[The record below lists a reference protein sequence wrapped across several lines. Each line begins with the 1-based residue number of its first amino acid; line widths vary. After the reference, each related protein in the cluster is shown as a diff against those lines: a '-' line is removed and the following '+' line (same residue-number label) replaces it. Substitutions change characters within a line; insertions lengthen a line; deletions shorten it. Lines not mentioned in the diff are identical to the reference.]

1 MEKAIIGKKIG
12 MTQIFDEAGHAV
24 PVTVIEAGPC
34 TVVQKKTAEKDGYEA
49 VQLGFQTIPERKLT
63 KPEAGHQKKAGITEF
78 QKVLKEFAL
87 KDSEKYNVGDK
98 VTADT
103 FAAGDFVDVTGISKG
118 HGYQGVIKRHGAH
131 RLKETHGSGPVVR
144 HAGSM
149 GANSSP
155 SKIFKGKIGAG
166 QMGDEQVTVQN
177 LDVVKVDPEYN
188 LIAVRGAIPG
198 PKGGIVF
205 APKPRSYS
213 YALNKKVKRLA
224 LKSALSAKAASG
236 DIKVVDGLKLDEIK
250 TKTMRG
256 FLAGIGAGKSV
267 VITPEVDEIVV
278 KSARNIPGVVTTT
291 AKVLSVYDIVNA
303 NQLVIDKAALA
314 IIEEVFA

>member
-1 MEKAIIGKKIG
+1 M
-12 MTQIFDEAGHAV
+12 
-24 PVTVIEAGPC
+24 
-34 TVVQKKTAEKDGYEA
+34 
-49 VQLGFQTIPERKLT
+49 
-63 KPEAGHQKKAGITEF
+63 
-78 QKVLKEFAL
+78 
-87 KDSEKYNVGDK
+87 
-98 VTADT
+98 
-103 FAAGDFVDVTGISKG
+103 
-118 HGYQGVIKRHGAH
+118 
-131 RLKETHGSGPVVR
+131 
-144 HAGSM
+144 
-149 GANSSP
+149 
-155 SKIFKGKIGAG
+155 
-166 QMGDEQVTVQN
+166 
-177 LDVVKVDPEYN
+177 
-188 LIAVRGAIPG
+188 
-198 PKGGIVF
+198 F

-236 DIKVVDGLKLDEIK
+236 DIKVVDDLKLDEIK